1 MEGSFYRNG
10 ETVEIHPSG
19 LMAEFDSS
27 FSAGVSLAISYTCR
41 LGIFMD
47 KNTRRVIRM
56 KEVILNIFIAVI
68 LASFGIWLIGGIT
81 YNVFQKEQIHQRI
94 LALEKKAY
102 DIEPLEAYDVS
113 DFQLT
118 NRRAIIAKSIRTYIK
133 PITSD
138 KSPQIVKEEF
148 LQYFMSHGWNIKHA
162 WENPKPYLQV
172 QNDDYIVTLDLVSQE
187 TNTWRMIIAY
197 NNFFERNNL

>member
-1 MEGSFYRNG
+1 
-10 ETVEIHPSG
+10 
-19 LMAEFDSS
+19 
-27 FSAGVSLAISYTCR
+27 
-41 LGIFMD
+41 MD
-47 KNTRRVIRM
+47 KNNRRVIRM
-56 KEVILNIFIAVI
+56 KEVISNIFIAVI

-81 YNVFQKEQIHQRI
+81 YNVFQKGQIHQRI
-94 LALEKKAY
+94 LALEKK
-102 DIEPLEAYDVS
+102 AYDVS

-197 NNFFERNNL
+197 NDFFERNNL

>member
-1 MEGSFYRNG
+1 
-10 ETVEIHPSG
+10 
-19 LMAEFDSS
+19 
-27 FSAGVSLAISYTCR
+27 
-41 LGIFMD
+41 MD
-47 KNTRRVIRM
+47 KNNRRVIRM
-56 KEVILNIFIAVI
+56 KEVILNIFITVI

-81 YNVFQKEQIHQRI
+81 YNIFQKEQIHQRI
-94 LALEKKAY
+94 LALENK
-102 DIEPLEAYDVS
+102 AYDVS

-118 NRRAIIAKSIRTYIK
+118 NRRAIIAKSVRTYIK
-133 PITSD
+133 PIIPD

-197 NNFFERNNL
+197 NDFFERNNL

>member
-1 MEGSFYRNG
+1 
-10 ETVEIHPSG
+10 
-19 LMAEFDSS
+19 
-27 FSAGVSLAISYTCR
+27 
-41 LGIFMD
+41 MD
-47 KNTRRVIRM
+47 KDNRRLIRV

-81 YNVFQKEQIHQRI
+81 YNVFQKEQIRQRI
-94 LALEKKAY
+94 LALEKK
-102 DIEPLEAYDVS
+102 AYDVS

-118 NRRAIIAKSIRTYIK
+118 NRRAIIAKSVRTYIK

-148 LQYFMSHGWNIKHA
+148 LQYFISHGWNIKHA
-162 WENPKPYLQV
+162 REKPKPYLQV

-197 NNFFERNNL
+197 NDFFERNNL

>member
-1 MEGSFYRNG
+1 
-10 ETVEIHPSG
+10 
-19 LMAEFDSS
+19 
-27 FSAGVSLAISYTCR
+27 
-41 LGIFMD
+41 MD
-47 KNTRRVIRM
+47 KDNRRVIRM
-56 KEVILNIFIAVI
+56 KEVILNIFITVI
-68 LASFGIWLIGGIT
+68 LVSFGIWLIGGIT

-102 DIEPLEAYDVS
+102 DVS

-118 NRRAIIAKSIRTYIK
+118 NRRAIIAKSVRTYIK
-133 PITSD
+133 PTTPD

-148 LQYFMSHGWNIKHA
+148 LQYFISHGWNIKHA
-162 WENPKPYLQV
+162 REKPKPYLQV

-197 NNFFERNNL
+197 NDFFERNNL

>member
-1 MEGSFYRNG
+1 MNKDNRII
-10 ETVEIHPSG
+10 TKVKEI
-19 LMAEFDSS
+19 
-27 FSAGVSLAISYTCR
+27 V
-41 LGIFMD
+41 
-47 KNTRRVIRM
+47 
-56 KEVILNIFIAVI
+56 LNIFITVI
-68 LASFGIWLIGGIT
+68 LTSFGIWLIGGIT

-94 LALEKKAY
+94 LTLEKKAY

-118 NRRAIIAKSIRTYIK
+118 NRRAIIAKSVRTYIK

>member
-1 MEGSFYRNG
+1 
-10 ETVEIHPSG
+10 
-19 LMAEFDSS
+19 
-27 FSAGVSLAISYTCR
+27 
-41 LGIFMD
+41 MD
-47 KNTRRVIRM
+47 KNNRRIIRV
-56 KEVILNIFIAVI
+56 KEVILNIFITVI

-94 LALEKKAY
+94 LALEKK
-102 DIEPLEAYDVS
+102 AYDVS

>member
-1 MEGSFYRNG
+1 
-10 ETVEIHPSG
+10 
-19 LMAEFDSS
+19 
-27 FSAGVSLAISYTCR
+27 
-41 LGIFMD
+41 MD
-47 KNTRRVIRM
+47 KDNRRLIRV
-56 KEVILNIFIAVI
+56 KEVILNIFITVI

-102 DIEPLEAYDVS
+102 DVS

-118 NRRAIIAKSIRTYIK
+118 NRRAIIAKSVRTYIK
-133 PITSD
+133 PTTPD

-148 LQYFMSHGWNIKHA
+148 LQYFISHGWNIKHA
-162 WENPKPYLQV
+162 REKPKPYLQV

-197 NNFFERNNL
+197 NDFFERNNL

>member
-1 MEGSFYRNG
+1 
-10 ETVEIHPSG
+10 
-19 LMAEFDSS
+19 
-27 FSAGVSLAISYTCR
+27 
-41 LGIFMD
+41 MD
-47 KNTRRVIRM
+47 KDNRRVIRM
-56 KEVILNIFIAVI
+56 KEVILNIFITVI

-102 DIEPLEAYDVS
+102 DVS

-118 NRRAIIAKSIRTYIK
+118 NRRAIIAKSVRTYIK

-197 NNFFERNNL
+197 NDFFERNNL

>member
-1 MEGSFYRNG
+1 
-10 ETVEIHPSG
+10 
-19 LMAEFDSS
+19 
-27 FSAGVSLAISYTCR
+27 
-41 LGIFMD
+41 
-47 KNTRRVIRM
+47 M
-56 KEVILNIFIAVI
+56 KEVILNIFITVI

-102 DIEPLEAYDVS
+102 DVS

-118 NRRAIIAKSIRTYIK
+118 NRRAIIAKSVRTYIK
-133 PITSD
+133 PTTPD

-148 LQYFMSHGWNIKHA
+148 LQYFISHGWNIKHA
-162 WENPKPYLQV
+162 REKPKPYLQV

-197 NNFFERNNL
+197 NDFFERNNL